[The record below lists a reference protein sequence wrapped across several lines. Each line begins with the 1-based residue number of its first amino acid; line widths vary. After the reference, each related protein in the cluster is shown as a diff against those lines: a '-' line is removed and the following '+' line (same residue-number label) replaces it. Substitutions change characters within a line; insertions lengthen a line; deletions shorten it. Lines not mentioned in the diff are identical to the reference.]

1 MSNPTFDYRSRCQRA
16 ATLMERVGI
25 ALVNTQ
31 LPTAKL
37 CWGAGVDV
45 RLDFL
50 QCGRVWRG
58 YRDNEP

>member
-1 MSNPTFDYRSRCQRA
+1 MGKR
-16 ATLMERVGI
+16 
-25 ALVNTQ
+25 LVSTQ
-31 LPTAKL
+31 LPVAKL

-58 YRDNEP
+58 YRYNEHLK